1 MSGDRLSAIGGRHLA
16 LGSRLNRQSAAN
28 CRPTDFRVSDFE
40 FRISQRKRPSGRA
53 GFSLLELQ
61 VAFVVFGIALTG
73 LCPLVVMQ
81 TRHVKNLEARLNPQ
95 TVYYFVPS
103 SDLWTAKLGAAAT
116 VTSQYVTPTPPPTP
130 PTPVNQ
136 VQILSLD
143 KSLTSE
149 IVTAHV
155 SVSP

>member
-1 MSGDRLSAIGGRHLA
+1 
-16 LGSRLNRQSAAN
+16 
-28 CRPTDFRVSDFE
+28 
-40 FRISQRKRPSGRA
+40 
-53 GFSLLELQ
+53 
-61 VAFVVFGIALTG
+61 
-73 LCPLVVMQ
+73 MQ
-81 TRHVKNLEARLNPQ
+81 TRHVKNLQARLNPQ
-95 TVYYFVPS
+95 TVYYLVPF
-103 SDLWTAKLGAAAT
+103 SDSWTAKLGAAAS
-116 VTSQYVTPTPPPTP
+116 VTSQLVVPTPPPTP